1 MEKVFSI
8 LPKESTH
15 DIYSIDGRL
24 IRKNT
29 TLNDALRTLPKGIYV
44 INGSKFVIE
53 WYARTRAIIS
63 NEPYLVL
70 SAQITNN

>member
-24 IRKNT
+24 IRQNT

-44 INGSKFVIE
+44 INGRKFVIE

-63 NEPYLVL
+63 NEAYLVL

>member
-1 MEKVFSI
+1 M
-8 LPKESTH
+8 PKESTH

-44 INGSKFVIE
+44 INGRKFVIE
-53 WYARTRAIIS
+53 
-63 NEPYLVL
+63 
-70 SAQITNN
+70 